1 MKPQRKYTF
10 CIPVNDKVTPRVQV
24 GLLTVS
30 FQTDRN
36 PDENSSIDD
45 MDLIYDDL
53 IMNLSTKIPFD
64 LIHSCNL
71 FDDLRDKL
79 FDLCYQHAKEMKYET
94 NEL

>member
-10 CIPVNDKVTPRVQV
+10 CIPVNDKVSPRVQV
-24 GLLTVS
+24 GLLTVC
-30 FQTDRN
+30 FQTDMH
-36 PDENSSIDD
+36 PDEDSSIDD
-45 MDLIYDDL
+45 MLLIYINKKDGS
-53 IMNLSTKIPFD
+53 STKIPFD

-71 FDDLRDKL
+71 FDDLRDNL